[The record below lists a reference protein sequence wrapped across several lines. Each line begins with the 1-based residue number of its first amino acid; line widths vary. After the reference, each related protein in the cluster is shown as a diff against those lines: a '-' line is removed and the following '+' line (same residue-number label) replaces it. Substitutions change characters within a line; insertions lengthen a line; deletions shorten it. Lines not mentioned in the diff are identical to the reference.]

1 MNFWQ
6 AVVESNTF
14 NFAVLVLIF
23 VLLFS
28 KLNISQMIE
37 NIKNQIVQSIDR
49 AKAEKEAADVK
60 LKNAKDLASGVD
72 AEIQTHIRNAQEKA
86 AAIEAQIIEKAHIQE
101 KYIDKNVDNL
111 IFAEEKNIGNSAI
124 EKTMQ
129 KASETAKEKIKSLLS
144 STPDLHKKFIEESI
158 RKI

>member
-1 MNFWQ
+1 
-6 AVVESNTF
+6 
-14 NFAVLVLIF
+14 
-23 VLLFS
+23 
-28 KLNISQMIE
+28 MIE

>member
-1 MNFWQ
+1 LNFWQ

-72 AEIQTHIRNAQEKA
+72 AEIKTHIRNAQEKA
-86 AAIEAQIIEKAHIQE
+86 AAIETQIIEKARIQE

>member
-72 AEIQTHIRNAQEKA
+72 AEIKTHIRNAQEKA
-86 AAIEAQIIEKAHIQE
+86 AAIETQIIEKARIQE

>member
-37 NIKNQIVQSIDR
+37 NIKNHIVQSIDR

-86 AAIEAQIIEKAHIQE
+86 AAIETQIIEKAHIQE

>member
-86 AAIEAQIIEKAHIQE
+86 AAIETQIIEKAHIQE